1 MRSHLIRLSFTVLA
15 LGGLHCG
22 SETGPNGG
30 GGGDTS
36 GGGGGAVPS
45 LSTTHVDM
53 KEGQS
58 TTLQL
63 LWSASL
69 AKTVPI
75 TVNSTNPA
83 LLEVLPAN
91 LEGLAGSNVTNVTLK
106 ALADDN
112 KTNDHVD
119 LVFKAGTTELQLS
132 VDILDNDRATLV
144 LGPEEIQ
151 TLTEGGDPVV
161 FKAFVA
167 SEIASTVA
175 VDITIEGN
183 PLVTTEPE
191 VIRFGP
197 ENWNKP
203 QTITVSAKAD
213 NDAKAVDA
221 TLVLTPRDANMVGAR
236 TRIKVVDPSDTTPRQ
251 ELLFSVAKIPADGE
265 HFYVGDSVNVTL
277 STKLE
282 LKGDEK
288 IEVLCVDPTPEH
300 QEFLWAIGSFP
311 VATGELSKDNPT
323 FELQV
328 TAKKAPEAVMTT
340 EMICESQPVD
350 TYRVSI
356 PVKISPKE

>member
-36 GGGGGAVPS
+36 GGGAVPS

-53 KEGQS
+53 KEGES

-197 ENWNKP
+197 ENWDKP

-236 TRIKVVDPSDTTPRQ
+236 TTIKVVDPSDTTPRQ
-251 ELLFSVAKIPADGE
+251 ELLFSVTKIPADGE

-282 LKGDEK
+282 LTGDETIK
-288 IEVLCVDPTPEH
+288 VLCVDPTPEH